1 MHEFR
6 IRARLWNTIKSR
18 LNIGG
23 MQTGLRVQVLLDL
36 NKLVGVNNQSGPSII
51 NANETLLKNLMP

>member
-6 IRARLWNTIKSR
+6 IRARLWNTLKSR

-36 NKLVGVNNQSGPSII
+36 YKLVSVINQSGPSII
-51 NANETLLKNLMP
+51 NAS